1 MLLHGLSN
9 HCQPFT
15 ALEQK
20 CLISR
25 TYKDL
30 TSYANALRF
39 QSGDEMVLFITMVQ
53 KSVRL
58 GALKRD

>member
-39 QSGDEMVLFITMVQ
+39 QSGDEMVLFITA
-53 KSVRL
+53 S
-58 GALKRD
+58 